1 MKTHTLIR
9 FAYAAFITLGAAALT
24 PAFAQESTVA
34 HVDPAFHQADL
45 NHDGR
50 LSRSEIPKDMPLL
63 RTRFSTYDRNQDNE
77 LDAQEFTAAQAA
89 VHEGGHAMSSTT
101 PPPQTLRRAHHA
113 GG

>member
-1 MKTHTLIR
+1 MT
-9 FAYAAFITLGAAALT
+9 
-24 PAFAQESTVA
+24 
-34 HVDPAFHQADL
+34 HVDPVFHQADQ

-50 LSRSEIPKDMPLL
+50 LSRSEIPQDMSLL
-63 RTRFSTYDRNQDNE
+63 RTRFSTYDRNQDGA

-101 PPPQTLRRAHHA
+101 TPPPQTPRRDHHS

>member
-1 MKTHTLIR
+1 MAK
-9 FAYAAFITLGAAALT
+9 
-24 PAFAQESTVA
+24 
-34 HVDPAFHQADL
+34 VDPAFQQADQ

-63 RTRFSTYDRNQDNE
+63 RTRFSSYDVNQDNV

-89 VHEGGHAMSSTT
+89 VHEGGHAMSSST
-101 PPPQTLRRAHHA
+101 PPPQMPRRAHNS